1 MEQSESVES
10 SSSEVYLRFT
20 ALRSSLDS
28 SEFVSFKSSFFWGG
42 GLGTDSC
49 VLD

>member
-20 ALRSSLDS
+20 ALRSSFDS
-28 SEFVSFKSSFFWGG
+28 SEFVSFKSFLGG
-42 GLGTDSC
+42 
-49 VLD
+49 